1 MEVFQ
6 LRDYQ
11 QEAVS
16 SVLKHFRKTN
26 ESAVIVLPTGSGKSL
41 VIAELAR
48 LAKRKI
54 LVLTHVKELVEQN
67 HQKFES
73 YGVAAGIYSA
83 GLKLK
88 ETQHQVTF
96 ASIQSAARNLDDFNE
111 PYSLIIID
119 ECHRVNLPS
128 PDLSDEQSNA
138 PLNAQSN
145 KPPQDKTKAESKFND
160 ALSSNTES
168 EDKAQPEAQSANKV
182 SKGSNSNQ
190 YQQIIE
196 KLMQVNP
203 DVKLLGLTAT
213 PYRLGMGWIYKKH
226 YRGFMRS
233 EEKRPF
239 EHCIYELPLRYLIK
253 REYLTEPNLVDA
265 TIEHYD
271 FSSLRANA
279 SGDYSPADMN
289 HLLNKNPRVTQS
301 IIEQVIELG
310 EQRQG
315 IMIFAATVE
324 HAKEV
329 FSYLPSQLSA
339 LVTGAT
345 DNAERDKL
353 IKAFKRKE
361 IKYLVNVSV
370 LTTGFD
376 APHVDMIAILR
387 PTQSVSLYQQII
399 GRGLRL
405 SENKKDC
412 LVIDY
417 TGNDFDLYHPEVG
430 EKKPNSKSQPV
441 QVVCP
446 SCEFPNVF
454 WGICDDDGY
463 LVEHYGRRC
472 KGLVDTDSEEQAYRV
487 ESQSQCDY
495 RFVFK
500 ECPHCGGE
508 NDIAARNCLQCHEVL
523 VDPDDMLK
531 KALKLKDS
539 KIIRC
544 AGLNLTSVDGKISYK
559 GADKGAGKLK
569 IIYHDEEG
577 TQLNESFDFAQ
588 PNQVKA
594 FNDIFSKRLSAKISL
609 QLGSTESY
617 EVTTLEQAL
626 KLANILPCPDFV
638 IARKQK
644 FYWRIKERIFDYQG
658 KYRKANELK

>member
-1 MEVFQ
+1 MAVFQ

-16 SVLKHFRKTN
+16 AVLKHFRKTN

-67 HQKFES
+67 HQKYES
-73 YGVAAGIYSA
+73 YGVTAGIYSA

-88 ETQHQVTF
+88 ETQYQVTF
-96 ASIQSAARNLDDFNE
+96 ASIQSAARNLDDFSD

-119 ECHRVNLPS
+119 ECHRVNLAS
-128 PDLSDEQSNA
+128 PDL
-138 PLNAQSN
+138 PN
-145 KPPQDKTKAESKFND
+145 KLCKDKTK
-160 ALSSNTES
+160 
-168 EDKAQPEAQSANKV
+168 DKAKSELKEQSQEKV
-182 SKGSNSNQ
+182 SKLSNSNQ

-203 DVKLLGLTAT
+203 EVKLLGLTAT

-239 EHCIYELPLRYLIK
+239 EHCIYELPIRYLIK
-253 REYLTEPNLVDA
+253 RQYLTEPNLVDA

-271 FSSLRANA
+271 FSSLQANA
-279 SGDYSPADMN
+279 SGEYSSTDIN
-289 HLLNKNPRVTQS
+289 HLLNKNPRVTKS
-301 IIEQVIELG
+301 IIEQVIDLG
-310 EQRQG
+310 HKRQG
-315 IMIFAATVE
+315 IMVFAATVE
-324 HAKEV
+324 HAKEI
-329 FSYLPSQLSA
+329 FSYLPTKLSA
-339 LVTGAT
+339 LITGAT
-345 DNAERDKL
+345 DNTERDKL

-405 SENKKDC
+405 SDNKKDC

-454 WGICDDDGY
+454 WGICDNDGY

-472 KGLVDTDSEEQAYRV
+472 KGLVDAPTEEQQS
-487 ESQSQCDY
+487 ESQCDY

-500 ECPHCGGE
+500 ECPNCGGE
-508 NDIAARNCLQCHEVL
+508 NDIAARNCFQCLEVL

-531 KALKLKDS
+531 KALKLKGS

-544 AGLNLTSVDGKISYK
+544 AGLNLTKVSDK
-559 GADKGAGKLK
+559 GADKLK
-569 IIYHDEEG
+569 ITYYDEEG
-577 TQLNESFDFAQ
+577 TELNESFDFAR

-594 FNDIFSKRLSAKISL
+594 FNDIFSKRLSAKISV
-609 QLGSTESY
+609 QLGSNESF
-617 EVTTLEQAL
+617 EVTNIDQAL
-626 KLANILPCPDFV
+626 KLANLLPCPDFV

-644 FYWRIKERIFDYQG
+644 FYWRIKDRLFDYQG

>member
-1 MEVFQ
+1 VEVFQ

-16 SVLKHFRKTN
+16 AVLKHFRKTN

-67 HQKFES
+67 HQKYES
-73 YGVAAGIYSA
+73 YGITAGIYSA

-96 ASIQSAARNLDDFNE
+96 ASIQSAARNLDDFSE

-119 ECHRVNLPS
+119 ECHRVNLAS
-128 PDLSDEQSNA
+128 PELSKETSNEQPKSKGKVGPEEQS
-138 PLNAQSN
+138 
-145 KPPQDKTKAESKFND
+145 
-160 ALSSNTES
+160 S
-168 EDKAQPEAQSANKV
+168 EKV
-182 SKGSNSNQ
+182 SKLSNSNQ

-203 DVKLLGLTAT
+203 EVKLLGLTAT

-239 EHCIYELPLRYLIK
+239 EHCIYELPIRYLIK
-253 REYLTEPNLVDA
+253 RQYLTEPNLVDA

-279 SGDYSPADMN
+279 SGEYNPTDMN

-310 EQRQG
+310 DKRQG
-315 IMIFAATVE
+315 IMVFAATVE

-329 FSYLPSQLSA
+329 FSYLPAKLSA
-339 LVTGAT
+339 LITGAT
-345 DNAERDKL
+345 DNTERDKL

-405 SENKKDC
+405 SDNKKDC

-417 TGNDFDLYHPEVG
+417 TGNDFDLYQPEIG

-472 KGLVDTDSEEQAYRV
+472 QGLVDTGSEEQAYLV
-487 ESQSQCDY
+487 ESQNQCDY

-508 NDIAARNCLQCHEVL
+508 NDIAARNCLQCLEVL

-544 AGLNLTSVDGKISYK
+544 AGLNLTTVNGKVSHKLSDK
-559 GADKGAGKLK
+559 GADKLK
-569 IIYHDEEG
+569 ITYHDEEG
-577 TQLNESFDFAQ
+577 TELNETFDFAK

-594 FNDIFSKRLSAKISL
+594 FNDIFSKRLSAKISV
-609 QLGSTESY
+609 QLGSTGSF
-617 EVTTLEQAL
+617 EVTNIEQAL
-626 KLANILPCPDFV
+626 KLANLLPCPDFV

-644 FYWRIKERIFDYQG
+644 YYWRIKDRLFDYQG

>member
-1 MEVFQ
+1 MAVFQ

-16 SVLKHFRKTN
+16 AVLKHFRKTN

-67 HQKFES
+67 HQKYES
-73 YGVAAGIYSA
+73 YGISAGIYSA

-119 ECHRVNLPS
+119 ECHRVNLAS
-128 PDLSDEQSNA
+128 PDLSNEKSKSQGKGESKEQSQESA
-138 PLNAQSN
+138 S
-145 KPPQDKTKAESKFND
+145 KP
-160 ALSSNTES
+160 
-168 EDKAQPEAQSANKV
+168 
-182 SKGSNSNQ
+182 SNSNQ
-190 YQQIIE
+190 YQQIIA
-196 KLMQVNP
+196 KLVQVNP
-203 DVKLLGLTAT
+203 EVKLLGLTAT

-226 YRGFMRS
+226 YHGFMRS

-253 REYLTEPNLVDA
+253 RQYLTEPNLVDA

-271 FSSLRANA
+271 FSSLRTNA
-279 SGDYSPADMN
+279 SGEYSPTDMN
-289 HLLNKNPRVTQS
+289 HLLNKNPRVTQG

-310 EQRQG
+310 HKRQG
-315 IMIFAATVE
+315 IMVFAATVE

-329 FSYLPSQLSA
+329 FSYLPAKLSA
-339 LVTGAT
+339 LITGAT
-345 DNAERDKL
+345 ENTERDKL

-417 TGNDFDLYHPEVG
+417 TGNYFDLYHPEVG

-446 SCEFPNVF
+446 SCEFPNIF

-472 KGLVDTDSEEQAYRV
+472 QGLVNVQNEEQAYLV
-487 ESQSQCDY
+487 ESESQCDY

-508 NDIAARNCLQCHEVL
+508 NDIAARTCLQCLEVL

-531 KALKLKDS
+531 KALQLKDS

-544 AGLNLTSVDGKISYK
+544 AGLNLTEINSK
-559 GADKGAGKLK
+559 GADKLK
-569 IIYHDEEG
+569 ITYHDEEG
-577 TQLNESFDFAQ
+577 TELNESFDFAN

-594 FNDIFSKRLSAKISL
+594 FNDIFSKRLSAKISV
-609 QLGSTESY
+609 QLGSAESF
-617 EVTTLEQAL
+617 EVTNIEQAL

-644 FYWRIKERIFDYQG
+644 YYWRIKERLFDYQG

>member
-1 MEVFQ
+1 MAVFQ

-11 QEAVS
+11 QDAVS
-16 SVLKHFRKTN
+16 AVLNHFRKTN

-67 HQKFES
+67 HQKYET
-73 YGVAAGIYSA
+73 YGVTAGIYSA

-96 ASIQSAARNLDDFNE
+96 ASIQSAARNLEDFSD

-119 ECHRVNLPS
+119 ECHRVNLAS
-128 PDLSDEQSNA
+128 PELSKETSNEQPKGLS
-138 PLNAQSN
+138 
-145 KPPQDKTKAESKFND
+145 KDKGQ
-160 ALSSNTES
+160 
-168 EDKAQPEAQSANKV
+168 DKAQ
-182 SKGSNSNQ
+182 SKPSNSNQ

-203 DVKLLGLTAT
+203 EVKLLGLTAT

-239 EHCIYELPLRYLIK
+239 EHCIYELPIRYLIK
-253 REYLTEPNLVDA
+253 RQYLTEPNLVDA

-279 SGDYSPADMN
+279 SGEYSPTDMN

-310 EQRQG
+310 DKRQG
-315 IMIFAATVE
+315 IMVFAATVE

-329 FSYLPSQLSA
+329 FSYLPTQLSA
-339 LVTGAT
+339 LITGAT
-345 DNAERDKL
+345 DNTERDKL

-405 SENKKDC
+405 SDNKKDC

-472 KGLVDTDSEEQAYRV
+472 KGLVDTGSEEQAYLG
-487 ESQSQCDY
+487 ESQRQCDY

-508 NDIAARNCLQCHEVL
+508 NDIAARNCLQCLEVL

-544 AGLNLTSVDGKISYK
+544 AGLNLTRVNGKAS
-559 GADKGAGKLK
+559 DKLSDNGTDKLK
-569 IIYHDEEG
+569 ITYHDEEG
-577 TQLNESFDFAQ
+577 TQLNESFDFAK

-594 FNDIFSKRLSAKISL
+594 FNDIFSKRLSAKISM
-609 QLGSTESY
+609 QLGSTESF
-617 EVTTLEQAL
+617 EVTTIEQAL
-626 KLANILPCPDFV
+626 KLANILPCPDFI

-644 FYWRIKERIFDYQG
+644 FYWRIKDRLFDYQG

>member
-1 MEVFQ
+1 VAVFQ

-16 SVLKHFRKTN
+16 KVLQHFRKTN
-26 ESAVIVLPTGSGKSL
+26 DSAVIVLPTGSGKSL

-67 HQKFES
+67 HQKYES
-73 YGVAAGIYSA
+73 YGVTAGIYSA

-119 ECHRVNLPS
+119 ECHRVNLANA
-128 PDLSDEQSNA
+128 DLSKEMPIEMS
-138 PLNAQSN
+138 
-145 KPPQDKTKAESKFND
+145 KDKTKDQLNAESKKE
-160 ALSSNTES
+160 AKEQKQES
-168 EDKAQPEAQSANKV
+168 ACML
-182 SKGSNSNQ
+182 SNSNQ

-203 DVKLLGLTAT
+203 EVKLLGLTAT

-253 REYLTEPNLVDA
+253 RKYLTEPNLVDA

-271 FSSLRANA
+271 FSSLRTNA
-279 SGDYSPADMN
+279 SGDYSPTDIN
-289 HLLNKNPRVTQS
+289 HLLNKNSRVTQG

-310 EQRQG
+310 EKRQG
-315 IMIFAATVE
+315 IMVFAATVE

-329 FSYLPSQLSA
+329 YSYLPAKLSA
-339 LVTGAT
+339 LITGAT
-345 DNAERDKL
+345 DNTERDNL

-376 APHVDMIAILR
+376 APHVDMIVILR

-405 SENKKDC
+405 SDNKKDC

-446 SCEFPNVF
+446 SCEFPNTF

-472 KGLVDTDSEEQAYRV
+472 QGLVDTSSEERTT
-487 ESQSQCDY
+487 ESQCDY

-500 ECPHCGGE
+500 ECPYCGGE
-508 NDIAARNCLQCHEVL
+508 NDIAARTCLQCLEVL

-531 KALKLKDS
+531 KALQLKDS

-544 AGLNLTSVDGKISYK
+544 SGLHLTKIS
-559 GADKGAGKLK
+559 DKGVDKLK

-577 TQLNESFDFAQ
+577 AELNESFDFAR

-594 FNDIFSKRLSAKISL
+594 FNDIFSKRLSAKINV
-609 QLGSTESY
+609 QLGSTESFD
-617 EVTTLEQAL
+617 VTNLEQAL
-626 KLANILPCPDFV
+626 KLDNILPCPDFV

-644 FYWRIKERIFDYQG
+644 YYWRIKDRLFDYQG

>member
-1 MEVFQ
+1 MAAFQ

-67 HQKFES
+67 HQKYET
-73 YGVAAGIYSA
+73 YGVTAGIYSA

-96 ASIQSAARNLDDFNE
+96 ASIQSAARNLDDFDE

-119 ECHRVNLPS
+119 ECHRVNLAS
-128 PDLSDEQSNA
+128 PDLSNEQS
-138 PLNAQSN
+138 
-145 KPPQDKTKAESKFND
+145 KDKAKSKDESKEQ
-160 ALSSNTES
+160 SQES
-168 EDKAQPEAQSANKV
+168 A
-182 SKGSNSNQ
+182 SKPSNSNQ

-203 DVKLLGLTAT
+203 EVKLLGLTAT

-226 YRGFMRS
+226 YRGFIRS

-265 TIEHYD
+265 TIELYD
-271 FSSLRANA
+271 FSSLRSNA
-279 SGDYSPADMN
+279 SGEYSPTDMN
-289 HLLNKNPRVTQS
+289 HLLNKNPRVTQG

-310 EQRQG
+310 EERQG

-329 FSYLPSQLSA
+329 FSYLPTKLSA
-339 LVTGAT
+339 LITGAT
-345 DNAERDKL
+345 DNTERDML

-405 SENKKDC
+405 SDNKKDC

-472 KGLVDTDSEEQAYRV
+472 KGLVDTGSEEQAYLV

-544 AGLNLTSVDGKISYK
+544 AGLNFTRVNGKVSDK
-559 GADKGAGKLK
+559 GADKLK
-569 IIYHDEEG
+569 ITYHDEEG
-577 TQLNESFDFAQ
+577 SELNESFDFAK

-594 FNDIFSKRLSAKISL
+594 FNDIFSKRLSAKISV
-609 QLGSTESY
+609 QLGSTATRSF
-617 EVTTLEQAL
+617 EVTNLEQAL
-626 KLANILPCPDFV
+626 KLANLLPCPDFV

-644 FYWRIKERIFDYQG
+644 FYWRIKNRLFDYQG

>member
-1 MEVFQ
+1 MAVFQ

-16 SVLKHFRKTN
+16 SVLKHFRKSN

-67 HQKFES
+67 HQKYES
-73 YGVAAGIYSA
+73 YGVTAGIYSA

-88 ETQHQVTF
+88 QTQHQVTF
-96 ASIQSAARNLDDFNE
+96 ASIQSAARNLDDFSE

-119 ECHRVNLPS
+119 ECHRVNLASAELAKDKAKSKPKGE
-128 PDLSDEQSNA
+128 PQEQSQETA
-138 PLNAQSN
+138 
-145 KPPQDKTKAESKFND
+145 SK
-160 ALSSNTES
+160 L
-168 EDKAQPEAQSANKV
+168 
-182 SKGSNSNQ
+182 SNSNQ

-203 DVKLLGLTAT
+203 EVKLLGLTAT

-239 EHCIYELPLRYLIK
+239 EHCIYELPLRYLVK
-253 REYLTEPNLVDA
+253 RQYLTEPNLVDA

-279 SGDYSPADMN
+279 SGEYSPTDIN
-289 HLLNKNPRVTQS
+289 HLLNKNPRVTQG

-310 EQRQG
+310 DKRQG

-329 FSYLPSQLSA
+329 FSYLPAKFSA
-339 LVTGAT
+339 LITGAT
-345 DNAERDKL
+345 DNTERDKL

-405 SENKKDC
+405 SDNKKDC

-446 SCEFPNVF
+446 SCEFPNIF

-472 KGLVDTDSEEQAYRV
+472 QGLVDAPNEEQACLV

-508 NDIAARNCLQCHEVL
+508 NDIAARNCLQCLEVL

-531 KALKLKDS
+531 KALQLKDS

-544 AGLNLTSVDGKISYK
+544 AGLNLTRVNGKVSDKLSDK
-559 GADKGAGKLK
+559 GADKLK
-569 IIYHDEEG
+569 ITYHDEEG
-577 TQLNESFDFAQ
+577 AELNESFDFAK
-588 PNQVKA
+588 PHQVKA
-594 FNDIFSKRLSAKISL
+594 FNDIFSKRLSAKISV
-609 QLGSTESY
+609 QLGSTESF
-617 EVTTLEQAL
+617 EVTNIEQAL

-644 FYWRIKERIFDYQG
+644 YYWRIKNRLFDYQG

>member
-1 MEVFQ
+1 MAVFQ

-11 QEAVS
+11 QDAVS

-119 ECHRVNLPS
+119 ECHRVNLPN
-128 PDLSDEQSNA
+128 PDLSGEQSNA
-138 PLNAQSN
+138 VLNTKPN
-145 KPPQDKTKAESKFND
+145 KPLQDKTQHEEKS
-160 ALSSNTES
+160 
-168 EDKAQPEAQSANKV
+168 PETTNKQT
-182 SKGSNSNQ
+182 NSNQ

-239 EHCIYELPLRYLIK
+239 EHCIYELPIRYLIK
-253 REYLTEPNLVDA
+253 REYLTEPKLVDA

-301 IIEQVIELG
+301 IIEQVVELS

-315 IMIFAATVE
+315 VMIFAATVE

-339 LVTGAT
+339 LITGAT

-353 IKAFKRKE
+353 IKAFKHKE

-472 KGLVDTDSEEQAYRV
+472 KGLVDDPTDEQSYLV
-487 ESQSQCDY
+487 ESQRQCDY

-508 NDIAARNCLQCHEVL
+508 NDIAARNCIQCLEVL

-539 KIIRC
+539 KVIRC
-544 AGLNLTSVDGKISYK
+544 AGLNLSRNNGRGNGRNNGKAS
-559 GADKGAGKLK
+559 DKGSDKLK
-569 IIYHDEEG
+569 ITYHDEEG
-577 TQLNESFDFAQ
+577 TELNESFDFTKL
-588 PNQVKA
+588 NQVKA

-609 QLGSTESY
+609 QLGATESY

-644 FYWRIKERIFDYQG
+644 YYWRIKDRIFDYQG

>member
-1 MEVFQ
+1 VAVFQ

-67 HQKFES
+67 HQKYET
-73 YGVAAGIYSA
+73 YGVTAGIYSA

-119 ECHRVNLPS
+119 ECHRVNLAS
-128 PDLSDEQSNA
+128 PDLSNEQPKELFKDKAKDKEQS
-138 PLNAQSN
+138 Q
-145 KPPQDKTKAESKFND
+145 E
-160 ALSSNTES
+160 
-168 EDKAQPEAQSANKV
+168 SANK
-182 SKGSNSNQ
+182 SSNSNQ

-203 DVKLLGLTAT
+203 EVKLLGLTAT

-239 EHCIYELPLRYLIK
+239 EHCIYELPIRYLIK
-253 REYLTEPNLVDA
+253 RKYLTQPNLVDA

-279 SGDYSPADMN
+279 SGDYNPTDIN

-301 IIEQVIELG
+301 IIEQIIELG
-310 EQRQG
+310 DKRQG
-315 IMIFAATVE
+315 IMVFAATVE

-329 FSYLPSQLSA
+329 FSYLPTKLSA
-339 LVTGAT
+339 LITGAT
-345 DNAERDKL
+345 DNSERDKL
-353 IKAFKRKE
+353 IKAFKHKE

-441 QVVCP
+441 QVICP
-446 SCEFPNVF
+446 SCEFPNLF

-472 KGLVDTDSEEQAYRV
+472 KGLVDTPNEEQTYLV

-508 NDIAARNCLQCHEVL
+508 NDIAARNCLQCLEVL

-531 KALKLKDS
+531 KALQLKDS

-544 AGLNLTSVDGKISYK
+544 AGLNLTRVNGKASDK
-559 GADKGAGKLK
+559 GADKLK
-569 IIYHDEEG
+569 ITYHDEEG
-577 TQLNESFDFAQ
+577 TKLDESFDFAK

-594 FNDIFSKRLSAKISL
+594 FNDIFAKRLSAKISL
-609 QLGSTESY
+609 QLGATESF
-617 EVTTLEQAL
+617 EVMNLLILLSRIKLKRSTIFLLNALAL
-626 KLANILPCPDFV
+626 KSVYNWVQLN
-638 IARKQK
+638 R
-644 FYWRIKERIFDYQG
+644 
-658 KYRKANELK
+658 LK

>member
-1 MEVFQ
+1 MFK

-11 QEAVS
+11 QDAVS
-16 SVLKHFRKTN
+16 AVLKHFRKTN

-67 HQKFES
+67 HQKYES
-73 YGVAAGIYSA
+73 YGVTAGIYSA

-88 ETQHQVTF
+88 QTQHQVTF

-111 PYSLIIID
+111 PYSLVIID
-119 ECHRVNLPS
+119 ECHRVNLAIA
-128 PDLSDEQSNA
+128 E
-138 PLNAQSN
+138 PLNN
-145 KPPQDKTKAESKFND
+145 KKT
-160 ALSSNTES
+160 
-168 EDKAQPEAQSANKV
+168 PEEKN
-182 SKGSNSNQ
+182 NSNQ

-203 DVKLLGLTAT
+203 ELKLLGLTAT

-233 EEKRPF
+233 EQPRPF

-253 REYLTEPNLVDA
+253 RKYLTEPNLVDA
-265 TIEHYD
+265 TIAHYD

-279 SGDYSPADMN
+279 SGEYSPSDLN
-289 HLLNKNPRVTQS
+289 HLLNKNARVTQA

-310 EQRQG
+310 DKRKG

-324 HAKEV
+324 HAKEI

-339 LVTGAT
+339 LITGAT
-345 DNAERDKL
+345 DNADRDKL

-361 IKYLVNVSV
+361 LKFLVNVSV

-405 SENKKDC
+405 SDNKKDC

-430 EKKPNSKSQPV
+430 EKKPNCDSKPV

-446 SCEFPNVF
+446 SCQFPNIF

-472 KGLVDTDSEEQAYRV
+472 QGLVQSRSAEQTI
-487 ESQSQCDY
+487 ESQCDY

-508 NDIAARNCLQCHEVL
+508 NDIAARTCLHCAKVL

-531 KALKLKDS
+531 KALQLKDS
-539 KIIRC
+539 KVIRC
-544 AGLNLTSVDGKISYK
+544 AGVNLAKAS
-559 GADKGAGKLK
+559 DKLTDKTAEKLK

-577 TQLNESFDFAQ
+577 TELSETFDFAN
-588 PNQVKA
+588 PHQVKA
-594 FNDIFSKRLSAKISL
+594 FNGIFSKRLSAKL
-609 QLGSTESY
+609 NVQLGSTQSF
-617 EVTTLEQAL
+617 EVTNLEQAL
-626 KLANILPCPDFV
+626 QLANILPCPDFV

-644 FYWRIKERIFDYQG
+644 YYWRIKERLFDYQG
-658 KYRKANELK
+658 KYRKANAL

>member
-1 MEVFQ
+1 VEVFQ

-16 SVLKHFRKTN
+16 AVVKHFRKTN

-67 HQKFES
+67 HQKYET
-73 YGVAAGIYSA
+73 YGVTAGIYSA

-96 ASIQSAARNLDDFNE
+96 ASIQSAARNLDAFSE

-119 ECHRVNLPS
+119 ECHRVNLAS
-128 PDLSDEQSNA
+128 PDFPNEKSKDKAKDNAKSKPKSKGKGESKEQS
-138 PLNAQSN
+138 PE
-145 KPPQDKTKAESKFND
+145 KASK
-160 ALSSNTES
+160 L
-168 EDKAQPEAQSANKV
+168 
-182 SKGSNSNQ
+182 SNSNQ
-190 YQQIIE
+190 YQQIIK

-203 DVKLLGLTAT
+203 EVKLLGLTAT

-239 EHCIYELPLRYLIK
+239 EHCIYELPIRYLIK
-253 REYLTEPNLVDA
+253 RQYLTKPNLVDA

-279 SGDYSPADMN
+279 SGEYSPTDIN

-310 EQRQG
+310 HKRQG
-315 IMIFAATVE
+315 IMVFAATVE

-329 FSYLPSQLSA
+329 FSYLPIKLSA
-339 LVTGAT
+339 LITGAT
-345 DNAERDKL
+345 DNTERDKL
-353 IKAFKRKE
+353 IKAFKRKQ

-405 SENKKDC
+405 SENKKYC

-417 TGNDFDLYHPEVG
+417 TGNDFDLYHPEIG

-446 SCEFPNVF
+446 SCEFPNIF

-472 KGLVDTDSEEQAYRV
+472 KGLVNAPTEDQGLE
-487 ESQSQCDY
+487 SQCDY

-508 NDIAARNCLQCHEVL
+508 NDIAARNCLQCLEVL

-539 KIIRC
+539 KVIRC
-544 AGLNLTSVDGKISYK
+544 VGLNLTKVSDK
-559 GADKGAGKLK
+559 GADKLK
-569 IIYHDEEG
+569 ITYHDEEG
-577 TQLNESFDFAQ
+577 TELNESFNFAR

-594 FNDIFSKRLSAKISL
+594 FNDIFSKRLSAKISV
-609 QLGSTESY
+609 QLGSTGSF
-617 EVTTLEQAL
+617 EVTNLEQSL

-644 FYWRIKERIFDYQG
+644 YYWRVKDRLFDYQG

>member
-16 SVLKHFRKTN
+16 AVLKHFRKTN

-48 LAKRKI
+48 LAKRNI

-67 HQKFES
+67 HQKYET
-73 YGVAAGIYSA
+73 YGVTAGIYSA

-96 ASIQSAARNLDDFNE
+96 ASIQSAARNLDDFSE

-119 ECHRVNLPS
+119 ECHRVNLAS
-128 PDLSDEQSNA
+128 ADLSNEQ
-138 PLNAQSN
+138 PKELF
-145 KPPQDKTKAESKFND
+145 KDKTKY
-160 ALSSNTES
+160 
-168 EDKAQPEAQSANKV
+168 KAQNKPELDPKEQPQEKANKQ
-182 SKGSNSNQ
+182 SNSNQ
-190 YQQIIE
+190 YQQIIK

-203 DVKLLGLTAT
+203 EVKLLGLTAT

-233 EEKRPF
+233 EENRPF
-239 EHCIYELPLRYLIK
+239 EHCIYELPIRYLIK
-253 REYLTEPNLVDA
+253 RQYLTEPNLVDA

-271 FSSLRANA
+271 FSSLQANA
-279 SGDYSPADMN
+279 SGEYSPKDMN

-310 EQRQG
+310 HKRQG

-329 FSYLPSQLSA
+329 FSYLPTKLSA
-339 LVTGAT
+339 LITGAT
-345 DNAERDKL
+345 DNTERDKL

-405 SENKKDC
+405 SDNKKDC

-472 KGLVDTDSEEQAYRV
+472 KGLVNVPSEEQAYLA

-508 NDIAARNCLQCHEVL
+508 NDIAARNCLQCLEVL

-531 KALKLKDS
+531 KALKLKGS
-539 KIIRC
+539 KVIRC
-544 AGLNLTSVDGKISYK
+544 AGLNLTKVS
-559 GADKGAGKLK
+559 DKGTDKLK
-569 IIYHDEEG
+569 ITYHDEQG
-577 TQLNESFDFAQ
+577 TELNESFDFSK
-588 PNQVKA
+588 PNQVKV
-594 FNDIFSKRLSAKISL
+594 FNDIFSKRLSGKISV
-609 QLGSTESY
+609 QLGSTESF
-617 EVTTLEQAL
+617 EVKNLEQAL
-626 KLANILPCPDFV
+626 KLANILPCPNFV
-638 IARKQK
+638 IASKQK
-644 FYWRIKERIFDYQG
+644 YYWRVKDRIFDYHG

>member
-1 MEVFQ
+1 VAVFQ

-16 SVLKHFRKTN
+16 AVLKHFRKTN

-67 HQKFES
+67 HQKYES
-73 YGVAAGIYSA
+73 YGVTAGIYSA

-119 ECHRVNLPS
+119 ECHRVNLAS
-128 PDLSDEQSNA
+128 AELAKDKAKSGSKNGSKDEVKEQSQETA
-138 PLNAQSN
+138 
-145 KPPQDKTKAESKFND
+145 SK
-160 ALSSNTES
+160 L
-168 EDKAQPEAQSANKV
+168 
-182 SKGSNSNQ
+182 SNSNQ

-203 DVKLLGLTAT
+203 EVKLLGLTAT

-226 YRGFMRS
+226 YHGFMRS

-253 REYLTEPNLVDA
+253 RQYLTEPNLVDA

-279 SGDYSPADMN
+279 SGEYSPTDIN

-310 EQRQG
+310 DKRQG
-315 IMIFAATVE
+315 IMVFAATVE

-329 FSYLPSQLSA
+329 FSYLPAKLSA
-339 LVTGAT
+339 LITGAT
-345 DNAERDKL
+345 DNTERDKL
-353 IKAFKRKE
+353 IKAFKGKE

-405 SENKKDC
+405 SDNKKDC

-417 TGNDFDLYHPEVG
+417 TGNDFDLYQPEVG

-446 SCEFPNVF
+446 SCEFPNIF

-472 KGLVDTDSEEQAYRV
+472 QGLLEEQTTER
-487 ESQSQCDY
+487 QCDY

-508 NDIAARNCLQCHEVL
+508 NDIAARTCLQCLEVL

-531 KALKLKDS
+531 KALQLKDS

-544 AGLNLTSVDGKISYK
+544 AGLNLTKVSDK
-559 GADKGAGKLK
+559 GADKLK
-569 IIYHDEEG
+569 ITYHDEQGAE
-577 TQLNESFDFAQ
+577 LNESFDFAK

-594 FNDIFSKRLSAKISL
+594 FNDIFSKRLSAKISV
-609 QLGSTESY
+609 QLGSTKSF
-617 EVTTLEQAL
+617 EVNNLQQAL
-626 KLANILPCPDFV
+626 QLANLLPCPDFV

-644 FYWRIKERIFDYQG
+644 YYWRIKDRLFDYQG

>member
-16 SVLKHFRKTN
+16 AVLKHFRKTN

-67 HQKFES
+67 HQKYES
-73 YGVAAGIYSA
+73 YGVTAGIYSA

-96 ASIQSAARNLDDFNE
+96 ASIQSASRNLDDFSE

-119 ECHRVNLPS
+119 ECHRVNLASTELAKDKAKSKPKGES
-128 PDLSDEQSNA
+128 KEQSQERA
-138 PLNAQSN
+138 
-145 KPPQDKTKAESKFND
+145 SK
-160 ALSSNTES
+160 L
-168 EDKAQPEAQSANKV
+168 
-182 SKGSNSNQ
+182 SNSNQ

-196 KLMQVNP
+196 KLMQANP
-203 DVKLLGLTAT
+203 EVKLLGLTAT

-253 REYLTEPNLVDA
+253 RKYLTEPNLVDA

-279 SGDYSPADMN
+279 SGEYSPTDMN

-310 EQRQG
+310 HKRQG

-329 FSYLPSQLSA
+329 FSYLPAKLSA
-339 LVTGAT
+339 LITGAT
-345 DNAERDKL
+345 DNTERDKL

-417 TGNDFDLYHPEVG
+417 TGNAFDLYHPEVG

-441 QVVCP
+441 QVLCP
-446 SCEFPNVF
+446 SCEFPNLF

-472 KGLVDTDSEEQAYRV
+472 QGLVDAPNEEQST
-487 ESQSQCDY
+487 ESQCDY

-508 NDIAARNCLQCHEVL
+508 NDIAARTCLQCFEVL

-531 KALKLKDS
+531 KALQLKDS

-544 AGLNLTSVDGKISYK
+544 AGLNLTKVSDK
-559 GADKGAGKLK
+559 GADKLK

-577 TQLNESFDFAQ
+577 AELNESFDFTR

-594 FNDIFSKRLSAKISL
+594 FNNIFSKRLSAKISV
-609 QLGSTESY
+609 QLGSTGSF
-617 EVTTLEQAL
+617 EVTNLEQAL

-644 FYWRIKERIFDYQG
+644 FYWRIKDRLFDYQG

>member
-1 MEVFQ
+1 VVVFQ

-16 SVLKHFRKTN
+16 AVLKHFRKTN

-67 HQKFES
+67 HQKYES
-73 YGVAAGIYSA
+73 YGVTAGIYSA

-88 ETQHQVTF
+88 ETQYQVTF
-96 ASIQSAARNLDDFNE
+96 ASIQSAARNLDDFCD

-119 ECHRVNLPS
+119 ECHRVNLAS
-128 PDLSDEQSNA
+128 PDLPNEKSNE
-138 PLNAQSN
+138 LCKELS
-145 KPPQDKTKAESKFND
+145 KGITK
-160 ALSSNTES
+160 
-168 EDKAQPEAQSANKV
+168 DKAQ
-182 SKGSNSNQ
+182 SKGKGEPKEQSQESARKLSNSNQ

-203 DVKLLGLTAT
+203 EVKLLGLTAT

-239 EHCIYELPLRYLIK
+239 EHCIYELPIRYLIK
-253 REYLTEPNLVDA
+253 RQYLTKPNLVDA

-279 SGDYSPADMN
+279 SGEYSPTDMN

-301 IIEQVIELG
+301 IIEQVVELG
-310 EQRQG
+310 HKRQG
-315 IMIFAATVE
+315 IMVFAATVE

-329 FSYLPSQLSA
+329 FSYLPTKLSA
-339 LVTGAT
+339 LITGAT
-345 DNAERDKL
+345 DNTERDKL

-405 SENKKDC
+405 SDNKKDC

-472 KGLVDTDSEEQAYRV
+472 KGLVDTGSEEQAYLV
-487 ESQSQCDY
+487 ESQIQCDY

-500 ECPHCGGE
+500 ECPHCGSE
-508 NDIAARNCLQCHEVL
+508 NDIAARNCLHCLEVL

-531 KALKLKDS
+531 KALKLKGS

-544 AGLNLTSVDGKISYK
+544 AGLNLTRVNGKDNDKLSDK
-559 GADKGAGKLK
+559 RADRLK
-569 IIYHDEEG
+569 ITYHDEEG
-577 TQLNESFDFAQ
+577 TELNESFDFAR
-588 PNQVKA
+588 PDQVKA
-594 FNDIFSKRLSAKISL
+594 FNDIFSKRLSAKISV
-609 QLGSTESY
+609 QLGSNESF
-617 EVTTLEQAL
+617 EVTNIDQAL
-626 KLANILPCPDFV
+626 KLANLLPCPDFV

-644 FYWRIKERIFDYQG
+644 FYWRIKDRLFDYQG

>member
-1 MEVFQ
+1 VAVFQ

-67 HQKFES
+67 HQKYES
-73 YGVAAGIYSA
+73 YGVTAGIYSA

-119 ECHRVNLPS
+119 ECHRVNLA
-128 PDLSDEQSNA
+128 SDESA
-138 PLNAQSN
+138 
-145 KPPQDKTKAESKFND
+145 K
-160 ALSSNTES
+160 
-168 EDKAQPEAQSANKV
+168 DKAKSEP
-182 SKGSNSNQ
+182 NSNQ

-203 DVKLLGLTAT
+203 EVKLLGLTAT

-239 EHCIYELPLRYLIK
+239 ERCIYELPLGYLIK
-253 REYLTEPNLVDA
+253 RKYLTEPNLVDA

-271 FSSLRANA
+271 FSSLRAST
-279 SGDYSPADMN
+279 SGEYSPTDIN
-289 HLLNKNPRVTQS
+289 HLLNKNPRVTQG

-310 EQRQG
+310 DKRQG
-315 IMIFAATVE
+315 IMVFAATVE

-329 FSYLPSQLSA
+329 FSYLPAKLSA
-339 LVTGAT
+339 LITGAT
-345 DNAERDKL
+345 DNTERDRL
-353 IKAFKRKE
+353 IKAFKTKE

-405 SENKKDC
+405 SDNKKDC

-446 SCEFPNVF
+446 SCKFPNIF

-472 KGLVDTDSEEQAYRV
+472 QGLVDAGSEEQAYRV
-487 ESQSQCDY
+487 EGQSQCDY

-508 NDIAARNCLQCHEVL
+508 NDIAARTCLQCLEVL

-531 KALKLKDS
+531 KALQLKDS

-544 AGLNLTSVDGKISYK
+544 AGLNLTRANDKISDK
-559 GADKGAGKLK
+559 LSDKGGADKLK
-569 IIYHDEEG
+569 ITYHDEEG
-577 TQLNESFDFAQ
+577 IELNESFDFAK
-588 PNQVKA
+588 PYQVKA
-594 FNDIFSKRLSAKISL
+594 FNDIFSKRLSAKISV
-609 QLGSTESY
+609 QLGSTDTF
-617 EVTTLEQAL
+617 EVTNIEQAL
-626 KLANILPCPDFV
+626 KLANLLPCPDFV

-644 FYWRIKERIFDYQG
+644 FYWRIKYRLFDYQG

>member
-1 MEVFQ
+1 MAVFQ

-16 SVLKHFRKTN
+16 AVLKHFRKTN

-67 HQKFES
+67 HQKYET
-73 YGVAAGIYSA
+73 YGVTAGIYSA

-96 ASIQSAARNLDDFNE
+96 ASIQSAARNLEDFNE

-119 ECHRVNLPS
+119 ECHRVNLAS
-128 PDLSDEQSNA
+128 ADMSNEQANEKS
-138 PLNAQSN
+138 
-145 KPPQDKTKAESKFND
+145 KDKTKVESKNG
-160 ALSSNTES
+160 SQNGSKEENKEQSQES
-168 EDKAQPEAQSANKV
+168 A
-182 SKGSNSNQ
+182 SKQSNSNQ

-203 DVKLLGLTAT
+203 EVKLLGLTAT

-239 EHCIYELPLRYLIK
+239 EHCIYELPIGNLIK
-253 REYLTEPNLVDA
+253 RKYLTEPNLVDA

-279 SGDYSPADMN
+279 SGEYSPTDMN

-310 EQRQG
+310 DKRQG
-315 IMIFAATVE
+315 IMVFAATVE

-329 FSYLPSQLSA
+329 FSYLPAKLSA
-339 LVTGAT
+339 LITGAT
-345 DNAERDKL
+345 DNTERDKL
-353 IKAFKRKE
+353 IKAFKRKD

-405 SENKKDC
+405 SDNKKDC

-446 SCEFPNVF
+446 SCEFPNIF
-454 WGICDDDGY
+454 WGICDDAGY

-472 KGLVDTDSEEQAYRV
+472 KGLVDAGSEEQAYLV
-487 ESQSQCDY
+487 ESQRQCDY

-508 NDIAARNCLQCHEVL
+508 NDIAARNCLQCLEVL

-544 AGLNLTSVDGKISYK
+544 AGLNLTRVNGKVSNNLGDARADK
-559 GADKGAGKLK
+559 GADKLK
-569 IIYHDEEG
+569 ITYHDEEG
-577 TQLNESFDFAQ
+577 AELTESFDFAK

-594 FNDIFSKRLSAKISL
+594 FNAIFAKRLSAKISV
-609 QLGSTESY
+609 QLGATESF

-644 FYWRIKERIFDYQG
+644 FYWRIKDRLFDYQG

>member
-1 MEVFQ
+1 MAAFQ

-11 QEAVS
+11 QDAVS
-16 SVLKHFRKTN
+16 AVLKHFRKTN

-67 HQKFES
+67 HQKYES
-73 YGVAAGIYSA
+73 YGVTAGIYSA
-83 GLKLK
+83 GLKLR

-119 ECHRVNLPS
+119 ECHRVNLA
-128 PDLSDEQSNA
+128 NA
-138 PLNAQSN
+138 GFS
-145 KPPQDKTKAESKFND
+145 KEMSKDKAESVAKNEAKD
-160 ALSSNTES
+160 ASNGEVK
-168 EDKAQPEAQSANKV
+168 EQAQESANKP
-182 SKGSNSNQ
+182 SNSNQ

-203 DVKLLGLTAT
+203 EVKLLGLTAT

-239 EHCIYELPLRYLIK
+239 EHCIYELPLGYLIK
-253 REYLTEPNLVDA
+253 RKYLTEPNLVDA

-271 FSSLRANA
+271 FSSLRTNA
-279 SGDYSPADMN
+279 SGEYSPTDIN

-310 EQRQG
+310 HKRQG
-315 IMIFAATVE
+315 IMVFAATVE

-329 FSYLPSQLSA
+329 FSYLPASMSA
-339 LVTGAT
+339 LITGAT
-345 DNAERDKL
+345 DNTERDKL
-353 IKAFKRKE
+353 IKAFKRKD

-405 SENKKDC
+405 SDNKKDC

-417 TGNDFDLYHPEVG
+417 TGNNFDLYHPEVG

-446 SCEFPNVF
+446 SCEFPNIF

-472 KGLVDTDSEEQAYRV
+472 QGLVDTPNEEQAT
-487 ESQSQCDY
+487 ESQCDY

-508 NDIAARNCLQCHEVL
+508 NDIAARTCLQCFEVL

-531 KALKLKDS
+531 KALQLKDS

-544 AGLNLTSVDGKISYK
+544 AGLNLTRVNGKLSDK
-559 GADKGAGKLK
+559 GADKLK
-569 IIYHDEEG
+569 ITYHDEEG
-577 TQLNESFDFAQ
+577 TELNESFDFAR

-594 FNDIFSKRLSAKISL
+594 FNDIFSKRLSAKISV
-609 QLGSTESY
+609 QLGSTESF
-617 EVTTLEQAL
+617 EVTNLEQAL
-626 KLANILPCPDFV
+626 KLADLLPCPDFV

-644 FYWRIKERIFDYQG
+644 YYWRIKDRLFDYQG

>member
-1 MEVFQ
+1 VEVFQ

-16 SVLKHFRKTN
+16 AVLKHFRKTN

-67 HQKFES
+67 HQKYES
-73 YGVAAGIYSA
+73 YGVTAGIYSA

-88 ETQHQVTF
+88 ETQHQITF
-96 ASIQSAARNLDDFNE
+96 ASIQSAARNLDDFSE

-119 ECHRVNLPS
+119 ECHRVNLAS
-128 PDLSDEQSNA
+128 PELA
-138 PLNAQSN
+138 
-145 KPPQDKTKAESKFND
+145 K
-160 ALSSNTES
+160 
-168 EDKAQPEAQSANKV
+168 DKAISKPKGEPEDQAQESA
-182 SKGSNSNQ
+182 SKLSNSNQ

-196 KLMQVNP
+196 KLMRVNP
-203 DVKLLGLTAT
+203 EVKLLGLTAT

-239 EHCIYELPLRYLIK
+239 EHCIYELPIRYLIK
-253 REYLTEPNLVDA
+253 RQYLTEPHLVDA

-279 SGDYSPADMN
+279 SGDYSPTDMN

-301 IIEQVIELG
+301 IIEQVMELG
-310 EQRQG
+310 HKRQG
-315 IMIFAATVE
+315 IMVFAATVE

-329 FSYLPSQLSA
+329 FSYLPTQLSA
-339 LVTGAT
+339 LITGAT
-345 DNAERDKL
+345 DNTERDKL

-405 SENKKDC
+405 SDNKKDC

-446 SCEFPNVF
+446 SCEFPNLF

-472 KGLVDTDSEEQAYRV
+472 QGLIEEGPTQR
-487 ESQSQCDY
+487 QCDY

-500 ECPHCGGE
+500 ECPHCGSE
-508 NDIAARNCLQCHEVL
+508 NDIAARNCLQCLEVL

-531 KALKLKDS
+531 KALKLNDS

-544 AGLNLTSVDGKISYK
+544 AGLNLTKVSDK
-559 GADKGAGKLK
+559 GADKLK
-569 IIYHDEEG
+569 ITYHDEEG
-577 TQLNESFDFAQ
+577 SELNESFDFTK

-594 FNDIFSKRLSAKISL
+594 FNDIFSKRLSAKISV
-609 QLGSTESY
+609 QLGSTATRSF

-626 KLANILPCPDFV
+626 TLANLLPCPDFV

-644 FYWRIKERIFDYQG
+644 FYWRVKNRLFDYQG

>member
-1 MEVFQ
+1 MAVFQ

-16 SVLKHFRKTN
+16 AVLKHFRKTN

-67 HQKFES
+67 HQKYES
-73 YGVAAGIYSA
+73 YGVTAGIYSA

-88 ETQHQVTF
+88 ETQYQVTF
-96 ASIQSAARNLDDFNE
+96 ASIQSAARNLDDFSE

-119 ECHRVNLPS
+119 ECHRVNLAS
-128 PDLSDEQSNA
+128 ADLAKDEAKSKPKGEPQEQS
-138 PLNAQSN
+138 QE
-145 KPPQDKTKAESKFND
+145 T
-160 ALSSNTES
+160 
-168 EDKAQPEAQSANKV
+168 ANKL
-182 SKGSNSNQ
+182 SNSNQ

-203 DVKLLGLTAT
+203 EVKLLGLTAT

-239 EHCIYELPLRYLIK
+239 EHCIYELPLSYLIK
-253 REYLTEPNLVDA
+253 RQYLTEPNLVDA

-279 SGDYSPADMN
+279 SGEYSPTDIN
-289 HLLNKNPRVTQS
+289 HLLNKNPRVTQG

-310 EQRQG
+310 HKRQG
-315 IMIFAATVE
+315 IMMFAATVE

-329 FSYLPSQLSA
+329 FSYLPAKLSA
-339 LVTGAT
+339 LITGAT
-345 DNAERDKL
+345 DNTERDQL

-405 SENKKDC
+405 SDNKKDC

-446 SCEFPNVF
+446 SCEFPNIF

-472 KGLVDTDSEEQAYRV
+472 KGLVDAGSEEQAYLV

-508 NDIAARNCLQCHEVL
+508 NDIAARNCLQCLEVL

-531 KALKLKDS
+531 KALQLKDS

-544 AGLNLTSVDGKISYK
+544 AGLNLTRVNGKVSDK
-559 GADKGAGKLK
+559 GADKLK

-577 TQLNESFDFAQ
+577 AELNESFNFTK
-588 PNQVKA
+588 PHQVKA
-594 FNDIFSKRLSAKISL
+594 FNDIFSKRLSAKISV
-609 QLGSTESY
+609 QLGSTETF

-644 FYWRIKERIFDYQG
+644 YYWRIKNRLFDYQG

>member
-1 MEVFQ
+1 MAVFQ

-16 SVLKHFRKTN
+16 KVLKHFRKTN

-67 HQKFES
+67 HQKYES
-73 YGVAAGIYSA
+73 YGVTAGIYSA

-96 ASIQSAARNLDDFNE
+96 ASIQSAARNLDDFDE

-119 ECHRVNLPS
+119 ECHRVNLAS
-128 PDLSDEQSNA
+128 PDMPNEVLNEQSKDNPKDNA
-138 PLNAQSN
+138 KSKPKSQGKGEPEEQS
-145 KPPQDKTKAESKFND
+145 QES
-160 ALSSNTES
+160 A
-168 EDKAQPEAQSANKV
+168 
-182 SKGSNSNQ
+182 SKQSNSNQ

-196 KLMQVNP
+196 KLTQVNP
-203 DVKLLGLTAT
+203 EVKLLGLTAT

-226 YRGFMRS
+226 YRGFIRS

-271 FSSLRANA
+271 FSSLRSNA
-279 SGDYSPADMN
+279 SGEYNPTDMN
-289 HLLNKNPRVTQS
+289 HLLNKNPRVTQG

-310 EQRQG
+310 EERQG

-329 FSYLPSQLSA
+329 FSYLPTKVSA
-339 LVTGAT
+339 LITGAT
-345 DNAERDKL
+345 DNTERDKL

-405 SENKKDC
+405 SDNKKDC

-472 KGLVDTDSEEQAYRV
+472 KGLVNTGSEEQAYLV

-544 AGLNLTSVDGKISYK
+544 AGLNLTKVS
-559 GADKGAGKLK
+559 DKGVDKLK
-569 IIYHDEEG
+569 ITYHDEEG
-577 TQLNESFDFAQ
+577 TELNESFDFSR

-594 FNDIFSKRLSAKISL
+594 FNDIFSKRLSARISV
-609 QLGSTESY
+609 QLCSTESF
-617 EVTTLEQAL
+617 EVTNLEQAL
-626 KLANILPCPDFV
+626 TLTNILPCPDFV

-644 FYWRIKERIFDYQG
+644 FYWRIKNRLFDYQG

>member
-1 MEVFQ
+1 MAVFQ

-11 QEAVS
+11 QDAVS

-119 ECHRVNLPS
+119 ECHRVNLPN
-128 PDLSDEQSNA
+128 PDLSGEQSNA
-138 PLNAQSN
+138 VLNTKPN
-145 KPPQDKTKAESKFND
+145 KPLQDKTQHEEKS
-160 ALSSNTES
+160 
-168 EDKAQPEAQSANKV
+168 PETTNKQT
-182 SKGSNSNQ
+182 NSNQ

-239 EHCIYELPLRYLIK
+239 EHCIYELPIRYLIK
-253 REYLTEPNLVDA
+253 REYLTEPKLVDA

-301 IIEQVIELG
+301 IIEQVVELS

-315 IMIFAATVE
+315 VMIFAATVE

-339 LVTGAT
+339 LITGAT

-353 IKAFKRKE
+353 IKAFKHKE

-472 KGLVDTDSEEQAYRV
+472 KGLVDDLTDEQAYLV
-487 ESQSQCDY
+487 ESQRQCDY

-508 NDIAARNCLQCHEVL
+508 NDIAARNCIQCLEVL

-539 KIIRC
+539 KVIRC
-544 AGLNLTSVDGKISYK
+544 AGLNLSRNNGRGNGRNNGKAS
-559 GADKGAGKLK
+559 DKGSDKLK
-569 IIYHDEEG
+569 ITYHDEEG
-577 TQLNESFDFAQ
+577 TELNESFDFTKL
-588 PNQVKA
+588 NQVKA

-609 QLGSTESY
+609 QLGATESY

-644 FYWRIKERIFDYQG
+644 YYWRIKDRIFDYQG

>member
-1 MEVFQ
+1 MFGLVRYFAIMAVFSFLLRQQHCVAVFQ

-16 SVLKHFRKTN
+16 KVLKHFRKSN

-67 HQKFES
+67 HQKYES
-73 YGVAAGIYSA
+73 YGVSAGIYSA

-96 ASIQSAARNLDDFNE
+96 ASIQSAARNLDDFSE

-119 ECHRVNLPS
+119 ECHRVNLASADLPSEEPKELFKGKIKSKGESKDPS
-128 PDLSDEQSNA
+128 PEKTNKQSNR
-138 PLNAQSN
+138 
-145 KPPQDKTKAESKFND
+145 
-160 ALSSNTES
+160 
-168 EDKAQPEAQSANKV
+168 
-182 SKGSNSNQ
+182 NQ

-203 DVKLLGLTAT
+203 EVKLLGLTAT

-239 EHCIYELPLRYLIK
+239 EHCIYELPLGYLIK
-253 REYLTEPNLVDA
+253 RQYLTKPNLVDA

-271 FSSLRANA
+271 FSSLRAST
-279 SGDYSPADMN
+279 SGEYSPTDMN
-289 HLLNKNPRVTQS
+289 HLLNKNPRVTQG
-301 IIEQVIELG
+301 IIEQVIEFG
-310 EQRQG
+310 HKRQG

-329 FSYLPSQLSA
+329 FSYLPTKLSA
-339 LVTGAT
+339 LITGAT
-345 DNAERDKL
+345 DNIERDKL

-405 SENKKDC
+405 SDNKKDC

-441 QVVCP
+441 QVICP
-446 SCEFPNVF
+446 SCEFPNIF

-472 KGLVDTDSEEQAYRV
+472 QGIVDAPNEELAK
-487 ESQSQCDY
+487 ESQCDY

-508 NDIAARNCLQCHEVL
+508 NDIAARTCLQCLEVL

-531 KALKLKDS
+531 K
-539 KIIRC
+539 
-544 AGLNLTSVDGKISYK
+544 
-559 GADKGAGKLK
+559 
-569 IIYHDEEG
+569 G
-577 TQLNESFDFAQ
+577 TA
-588 PNQVKA
+588 
-594 FNDIFSKRLSAKISL
+594 
-609 QLGSTESY
+609 T
-617 EVTTLEQAL
+617 
-626 KLANILPCPDFV
+626 
-638 IARKQK
+638 
-644 FYWRIKERIFDYQG
+644 
-658 KYRKANELK
+658 